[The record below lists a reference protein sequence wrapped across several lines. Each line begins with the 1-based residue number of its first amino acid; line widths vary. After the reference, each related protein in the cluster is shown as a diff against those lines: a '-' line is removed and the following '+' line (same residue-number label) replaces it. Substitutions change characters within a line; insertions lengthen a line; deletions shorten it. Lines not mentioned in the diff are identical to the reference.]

1 MSDETPAFFETYLLN
16 FPPDIREH
24 LRGFGE
30 FVARFD
36 SEGATLRERM
46 EAAHRDLGRI
56 TATMSS
62 IRDEME
68 ASKLSNQE
76 NKLADLAGEL
86 AEKLKAHVRF
96 LENRLA
102 E

>member
-1 MSDETPAFFETYLLN
+1 MFDETPAFFETYLLN

-46 EAAHRDLGRI
+46 DAAHRDLERVAAI
-56 TATMSS
+56 MWS
-62 IRDEME
+62 IREE
-68 ASKLSNQE
+68 QQASKLSNQE
-76 NKLADLAGEL
+76 TKLADLAGEL
-86 AEKLKAHVRF
+86 AEKLKAHVSF